1 MSKFLKIMIVLL
13 TIVAV
18 AAPVMAEDRL
28 GLSGQMRVRG
38 WHIDDGG
45 DTTESWADQRLRIGG
60 KFSIAEGVS
69 VTFRTDVTEANWG
82 ANAGFGSGRLPASN
96 ANQWDRAHL
105 DIASGNLHLRAGQQ
119 YLAFGNSGF
128 DAQDNGLTLNYKGAI
143 PVTAFWMIND
153 DGGGESST
161 DSYYYGIKAGHKG
174 ESYAS
179 SIYLAGQTD
188 VSDAGENVMVIG
200 VTLDYNLDAVAL
212 YGEVDFFMGDATEDT
227 DAAGTNL
234 MLQASMAAT
243 ETINVGGQ
251 FFFSPG
257 EDEDVKYDILGNDF
271 GGWDPLFAI
280 GTGLDNEQIGTG
292 RPWGIF
298 GDAGVMAFRVFGDVK
313 ASDDLTVSGSLAF
326 LQSEDDDI
334 ADDDAMALAVGCSYS
349 VMANTSLGVQI
360 EYIDVDSLDD
370 EILQAGTGLFVN
382 F

>member
-45 DTTESWADQRLRIGG
+45 DSTESWMDQRLRIGG
-60 KFSIAEGVS
+60 KLSIAEGVS
-69 VTFRTDVTEANWG
+69 VTFRFDETEKNWG
-82 ANAGFGSGRLPASN
+82 DGGNTFGSGRLPQDGM
-96 ANQWDRAHL
+96 QWDRAHL

-128 DAQDNGLTLNYKGAI
+128 DAQDAGLTLNYKGSI
-143 PVTAFWMIND
+143 PVTAFWMLAKDNGKTTAD
-153 DGGGESST
+153 D
-161 DSYYYGIKAGHKG
+161 YYYGVKAGHKG

-179 SIYLAGQTD
+179 SIYVAGQKTHTT
-188 VSDAGENVMVIG
+188 GEDVMVVG
-200 VTLDYNLDAVAL
+200 VTLDYDLDAVAL
-212 YGEVDFFMGDATEDT
+212 YGEVDFFMGDATDT
-227 DAAGTNL
+227 VDAAGTNVF
-234 MLQASMAAT
+234 LQASMAAT
-243 ETINVGGQ
+243 ETSNVRAQ
-251 FFFSPG
+251 FFFAPG
-257 EDEDVKYDILGNDF
+257 EDEDMNYSVLGNDF

-280 GTGLDNEQIGTG
+280 GTGLDNEQIGAG
-292 RPWGIF
+292 RPWLVFGNAGI
-298 GDAGVMAFRVFGDVK
+298 MAFRVFGDVK

-326 LQSEDDDI
+326 MQSEDDDI
-334 ADDDAMALAVGCSYS
+334 LDDDAMALAVGCKYA

-360 EYIDVDSLDD
+360 EYIDVDSNED